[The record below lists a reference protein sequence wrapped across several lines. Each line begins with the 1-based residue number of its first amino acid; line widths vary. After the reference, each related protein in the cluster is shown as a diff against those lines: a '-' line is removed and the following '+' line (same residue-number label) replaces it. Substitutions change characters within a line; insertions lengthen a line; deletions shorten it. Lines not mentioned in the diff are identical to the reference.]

1 MGTMQQNQT
10 NSGESV
16 LTLASNIAELE
27 RLRRFV
33 ASFCESEGIPGEI
46 CCQLQVVLEEL
57 VTNTIRYGGCETK
70 EDAIQLAMRKKGDEV
85 SAVLSDNGSNFNPL
99 DAPSPDLTKSLLDR
113 PVGGLGIHLVRQI
126 MTSIRYERRGNRN
139 YLYLIRS
146 VRAEGAS

>member
-1 MGTMQQNQT
+1 MQQNQT

-16 LTLASNIAELE
+16 LTLAGSIAELE

-33 ASFCESEGIPGEI
+33 ASFCESEGIPEEI

-57 VTNTIRYGGCETK
+57 VTNTIRYGGCGTK
-70 EDAIQLAMRKKGDEV
+70 EDAIQLAMAKKGDEV
-85 SAVLSDNGSNFNPL
+85 SAVLSDSGGHFNPL
-99 DAPSPDLTKSLLDR
+99 DAPSPDLTKSLLER

-126 MTSIRYERRGNRN
+126 MSSIRYERRGGRN

-146 VRAEGAS
+146 VRAEGAP